1 MLYLQ
6 AFYAHLWYNIMRM
19 INVEEINKLQE
30 KLEKM
35 DREELMEYAIGETIS
50 KMTYLDQLASM
61 KRSKFGSTSEK
72 TSLEMLPLFNEIE
85 KTLDNVNPV
94 DLLEPEVK
102 DTKKGKKRKPKTK
115 ENDYSDLEIKETIH
129 HSLKDRS
136 CPECGSL
143 MKELKPTIS
152 YELKHKPAE
161 WFLIKH
167 VIHNY
172 VCPECSKESDGIVC
186 VEPKDKPVRLIEGS
200 VVTSSAVAGLAYN
213 KYVLGMKFSH

>member
-1 MLYLQ
+1 MHKVLYLQ
-6 AFYAHLWYNIMRM
+6 AFYAYLWYDIMRI

-30 KLEKM
+30 KLKKM

-50 KMTYLDQLASM
+50 KMTYLDQLVSM

-102 DTKKGKKRKPKTK
+102 DIKKDKKRKPKTK

-129 HSLKDRS
+129 HSLKDRQIMS
-136 CPECGSL
+136 K
-143 MKELKPTIS
+143 M
-152 YELKHKPAE
+152 
-161 WFLIKH
+161 WF
-167 VIHNY
+167 
-172 VCPECSKESDGIVC
+172 SDERVKTNDF
-186 VEPKDKPVRLIEGS
+186 V
-200 VVTSSAVAGLAYN
+200 
-213 KYVLGMKFSH
+213 

>member
-1 MLYLQ
+1 MHKVLYLQ
-6 AFYAHLWYNIMRM
+6 AFYAYLWYNIMRI

-30 KLEKM
+30 KLKKM

-50 KMTYLDQLASM
+50 KMTYLDQLVSM

-102 DTKKGKKRKPKTK
+102 NIKKDKKRKPKTK

-129 HSLKDRS
+129 HSLKDRQIMS
-136 CPECGSL
+136 K
-143 MKELKPTIS
+143 M
-152 YELKHKPAE
+152 
-161 WFLIKH
+161 WF
-167 VIHNY
+167 
-172 VCPECSKESDGIVC
+172 SDERVKTNDF
-186 VEPKDKPVRLIEGS
+186 V
-200 VVTSSAVAGLAYN
+200 
-213 KYVLGMKFSH
+213 

>member
-1 MLYLQ
+1 MHKVLYLQ
-6 AFYAHLWYNIMRM
+6 AFYAYLWYNIMRI

-30 KLEKM
+30 KLKKM

-50 KMTYLDQLASM
+50 KMTYLDQLVSM

-102 DTKKGKKRKPKTK
+102 DIKKDKKRKPKTK

-129 HSLKDRS
+129 HSLKDRQIMS
-136 CPECGSL
+136 K
-143 MKELKPTIS
+143 M
-152 YELKHKPAE
+152 
-161 WFLIKH
+161 WF
-167 VIHNY
+167 
-172 VCPECSKESDGIVC
+172 SDERVKTNDF
-186 VEPKDKPVRLIEGS
+186 V
-200 VVTSSAVAGLAYN
+200 
-213 KYVLGMKFSH
+213 

>member
-1 MLYLQ
+1 MSALYEPLTGFD
-6 AFYAHLWYNIMRM
+6 ALSPR
-19 INVEEINKLQE
+19 
-30 KLEKM
+30 
-35 DREELMEYAIGETIS
+35 
-50 KMTYLDQLASM
+50 ASM
-61 KRSKFGSTSEK
+61 RP
-72 TSLEMLPLFNEIE
+72 LEARDDIFMMSIADIELHPQLYQQVPLFREMKNDFDEKIKKQFFMPE

-102 DTKKGKKRKPKTK
+102 DTKKGKKRKPKAK

-152 YELKHKPAE
+152 YELKYKPAE

>member
-6 AFYAHLWYNIMRM
+6 AFYAYLWYNIMRI

-50 KMTYLDQLASM
+50 KMTYLDQLVSM

-102 DTKKGKKRKPKTK
+102 NIKKDKKRKPKTK

-129 HSLKDRS
+129 HSLKDRQIMS
-136 CPECGSL
+136 R
-143 MKELKPTIS
+143 M
-152 YELKHKPAE
+152 
-161 WFLIKH
+161 WF
-167 VIHNY
+167 
-172 VCPECSKESDGIVC
+172 SDERVKTNDF
-186 VEPKDKPVRLIEGS
+186 V
-200 VVTSSAVAGLAYN
+200 
-213 KYVLGMKFSH
+213 

>member
-1 MLYLQ
+1 MHKVLYLQ
-6 AFYAHLWYNIMRM
+6 AFYAYLWYNIMRI

-35 DREELMEYAIGETIS
+35 DREELMEYTIGETIS
-50 KMTYLDQLASM
+50 KMTYLDQLVSM

-102 DTKKGKKRKPKTK
+102 NIKKDKKRKPKTK

-129 HSLKDRS
+129 HSLKDRQIMS
-136 CPECGSL
+136 R
-143 MKELKPTIS
+143 M
-152 YELKHKPAE
+152 
-161 WFLIKH
+161 WF
-167 VIHNY
+167 
-172 VCPECSKESDGIVC
+172 SDERVKTNDF
-186 VEPKDKPVRLIEGS
+186 V
-200 VVTSSAVAGLAYN
+200 
-213 KYVLGMKFSH
+213 

>member
-1 MLYLQ
+1 MHKVLYLQ
-6 AFYAHLWYNIMRM
+6 AFYAYLWYNIMRI

-50 KMTYLDQLASM
+50 KMTYLDQLVSM

-72 TSLEMLPLFNEIE
+72 TSLEMLPIFNEIE

-102 DTKKGKKRKPKTK
+102 NIKKDKKRKPKTK

-129 HSLKDRS
+129 HSLKDRQIMS
-136 CPECGSL
+136 R
-143 MKELKPTIS
+143 M
-152 YELKHKPAE
+152 
-161 WFLIKH
+161 WF
-167 VIHNY
+167 
-172 VCPECSKESDGIVC
+172 SDERVKTNDF
-186 VEPKDKPVRLIEGS
+186 V
-200 VVTSSAVAGLAYN
+200 
-213 KYVLGMKFSH
+213 

>member
-1 MLYLQ
+1 MHKVLYLQ
-6 AFYAHLWYNIMRM
+6 AFYAYLWYNIMRI

-50 KMTYLDQLASM
+50 KMTYLDQLVSM

-102 DTKKGKKRKPKTK
+102 DIKKDKKRKPKTK

-129 HSLKDRS
+129 HSLKDRQIMS
-136 CPECGSL
+136 R
-143 MKELKPTIS
+143 M
-152 YELKHKPAE
+152 
-161 WFLIKH
+161 WF
-167 VIHNY
+167 
-172 VCPECSKESDGIVC
+172 SDERVKTNDF
-186 VEPKDKPVRLIEGS
+186 V
-200 VVTSSAVAGLAYN
+200 
-213 KYVLGMKFSH
+213 

>member
-1 MLYLQ
+1 MHKVLYLQ
-6 AFYAHLWYNIMRM
+6 AFYAYLWYNIMRI

-35 DREELMEYAIGETIS
+35 DREELKEYAIGETIS
-50 KMTYLDQLASM
+50 KMTYLDQLVSM

-102 DTKKGKKRKPKTK
+102 NIKKDKKRKPKTK

-129 HSLKDRS
+129 HSLKDRQIMS
-136 CPECGSL
+136 R
-143 MKELKPTIS
+143 M
-152 YELKHKPAE
+152 
-161 WFLIKH
+161 WF
-167 VIHNY
+167 
-172 VCPECSKESDGIVC
+172 SDERVKTNDF
-186 VEPKDKPVRLIEGS
+186 V
-200 VVTSSAVAGLAYN
+200 
-213 KYVLGMKFSH
+213 

>member
-1 MLYLQ
+1 MHKVLYLQ
-6 AFYAHLWYNIMRM
+6 AFYAYLWYNIMRI

-50 KMTYLDQLASM
+50 KMTYLDQLVSM

-102 DTKKGKKRKPKTK
+102 NIKKDKKRKPKTK

-129 HSLKDRS
+129 HSLKDRQIMS
-136 CPECGSL
+136 R
-143 MKELKPTIS
+143 M
-152 YELKHKPAE
+152 
-161 WFLIKH
+161 WF
-167 VIHNY
+167 
-172 VCPECSKESDGIVC
+172 SDERVKTNDF
-186 VEPKDKPVRLIEGS
+186 V
-200 VVTSSAVAGLAYN
+200 
-213 KYVLGMKFSH
+213 

>member
-1 MLYLQ
+1 MHKVLYLREL
-6 AFYAHLWYNIMRM
+6 YAYLWYNIMRM

-102 DTKKGKKRKPKTK
+102 DTKKAKRESQKRKRMIIQIWK
-115 ENDYSDLEIKETIH
+115 
-129 HSLKDRS
+129 
-136 CPECGSL
+136 
-143 MKELKPTIS
+143 
-152 YELKHKPAE
+152 
-161 WFLIKH
+161 
-167 VIHNY
+167 
-172 VCPECSKESDGIVC
+172 
-186 VEPKDKPVRLIEGS
+186 
-200 VVTSSAVAGLAYN
+200 
-213 KYVLGMKFSH
+213 